1 MKVVLSEQAKKDMR
15 WWRTYYRQTFPSGNA
30 NAAAH
35 LAKAV
40 ELLAENISLGKGV
53 EGYNLRRYQ
62 IHRTPFALI
71 YRVNGDVIEIARAW
85 DGRKDPQ
92 KLHAKQ

>member
-1 MKVVLSEQAKKDMR
+1 MKVVLSEQAKRDMR
-15 WWRTYYRQTFPSGNA
+15 WWRTYYRQSFPAGNA
-30 NAAAH
+30 NAGAH

-40 ELLAENISLGKGV
+40 ELLAENGSLGSVV

-71 YRVNGDVIEIARAW
+71 YRVKDDEIEIARIW

-92 KLHAKQ
+92 KFSAK

>member
-1 MKVVLSEQAKKDMR
+1 MMVVLSEQAKINMKR
-15 WWRTYYRQTFPSGNA
+15 WRSYYRQTFPEGNA

-40 ELLAENISLGKGV
+40 ELLAENAFMGSPV
-53 EGYNLRRYQ
+53 EGYNLRRYP
-62 IHRTPFALI
+62 IHRTSFALI
-71 YRVNGDVIEIARAW
+71 YRVNNDQIEIARVW

-92 KLHAKQ
+92 KLHVQQ